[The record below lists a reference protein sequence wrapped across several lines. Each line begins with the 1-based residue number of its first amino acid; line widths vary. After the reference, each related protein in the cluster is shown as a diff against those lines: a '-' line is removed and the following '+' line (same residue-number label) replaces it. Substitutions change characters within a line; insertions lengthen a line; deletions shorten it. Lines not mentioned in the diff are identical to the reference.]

1 MSDQVT
7 VRTGGVVVGRK
18 NSTFNLDTARLVLDL
33 ARRKYR
39 VYLRGS
45 DRGSH
50 PNHVVMVRLDQ
61 DGRLELY
68 RTIHEQPATDKLLA
82 SYGRP
87 NWWADLDKY
96 LTLLA
101 PDLMNTSITTE
112 EPCPTL

>member
-1 MSDQVT
+1 MIKSPSAPEVSSSAG
-7 VRTGGVVVGRK
+7 RTRRSI
-18 NSTFNLDTARLVLDL
+18 STPHAWSLDL

-50 PNHVVMVRLDQ
+50 PNHVIMVRLDETGQ
-61 DGRLELY
+61 LELY

-87 NWWADLDKY
+87 NWWADLNTY

-101 PDLMNTSITTE
+101 PELMNTSITTE